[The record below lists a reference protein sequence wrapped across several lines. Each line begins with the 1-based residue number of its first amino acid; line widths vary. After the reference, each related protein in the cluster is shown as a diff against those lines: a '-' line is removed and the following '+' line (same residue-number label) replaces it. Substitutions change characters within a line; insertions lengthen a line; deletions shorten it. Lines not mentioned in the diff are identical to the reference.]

1 MPTDPLLPL
10 SVVEAMIRA
19 TAEGVSRGVLDACS
33 AEAEAAAASPAEY
46 GDGPQVWDGESP
58 IYNSGGDLLGKLTGW
73 KKDDQIIEIARFNS
87 QASFE
92 SFLTATFRL
101 SGHTTPATTPFD
113 LIVDLEADYG
123 ASATRRWGLLV
134 GNFESGLSAAAAK
147 ARWYTVASGV
157 TWWKIS
163 QVIGG
168 TSKTVGFLYRSVE
181 SGTAPARL
189 FDQWFLSNLYAGP
202 AESEVTVAPET
213 TAPSTFEDAI
223 AWVTGASSWKVQK
236 LAWHVR
242 PTA

>member
-1 MPTDPLLPL
+1 MAIDPLLPL
-10 SVVEAMIRA
+10 STVEMLIRA

-33 AEAEAAAASPAEY
+33 AEAEAALASSEY
-46 GDGPQVWDGESP
+46 GDGPQVWDGETT
-58 IYNSGGDLLGKLTGW
+58 ILDAAGTDQLGKLAGW
-73 KKDDQIIEIARFNS
+73 KKDDQIIEIARFDS
-87 QASFE
+87 QADFE

-163 QVIGG
+163 QMIGG
-168 TSKTVGFLYRSVE
+168 TSKTVGFLYRTVE

-202 AESEVTVAPET
+202 GESEVTVTPQT